1 MDSTSDRTKTVSVNR
16 KARRDYFIDETL
28 EAGIVLTGSEIKS
41 VRAGRVNL
49 ADSYVLLKDG
59 EAWLL
64 NTHIAPYRHASGPGH
79 DPRRTRKLLLHRYQL
94 DRLAGRVRAK
104 GFTVVPLRMYLKNNR
119 AKVEVALA
127 RGKKQYDKRQSLA
140 ERDAQ
145 RDVER
150 ALARRQK
157 GLDG

>member
-1 MDSTSDRTKTVSVNR
+1 MSSTSDLTKTVSVNK

-150 ALARRQK
+150 ALARRRK
-157 GLDG
+157 GLDR

>member
-1 MDSTSDRTKTVSVNR
+1 MSSSADRRKTVSVNR
-16 KARRDYFIDETL
+16 KARRDYFIEDSL
-28 EAGIVLTGSEIKS
+28 EAGIALTGTEIKS

-64 NTHIAPYRHASGPGH
+64 NTHIAPYRHASGSGH

-94 DRLAGRVRAK
+94 DRLAGRVRQK
-104 GFTVVPLRMYLKNNR
+104 GYTLVPLRMYLKNNR

-127 RGKKQYDKRQSLA
+127 RGKKQYDKRRSLA
-140 ERDAQ
+140 ERDAK
-145 RDVER
+145 REVER
-150 ALARRQK
+150 ALARRRK
-157 GLDG
+157 GLDQ